1 MTRQIQIQELLKM
14 VVEKERKFIKKMEV
28 LGQEIQQGI
37 KEKEMQMVNRKAM
50 RKKKKEVGKDILI
63 LKIKLNQRKEQ
74 LEKMERY

>member
-1 MTRQIQIQELLKM
+1 M

>member
-1 MTRQIQIQELLKM
+1 M

-37 KEKEMQMVNRKAM
+37 KEKEMQMVSRKAM